1 MTSRPLPSADNNR
14 IIHAEAFA
22 VLYSIYSVQGGNPVS
37 YIIEML
43 HIVKTFPGIRANDD
57 VTLQVEEGAIHA
69 LLGENGAG
77 KSTLMSILFGLYQAD
92 SGEIRLRGKQ
102 VEIPDPNEANRLGI
116 GMVHQHFK
124 LVHNFTVTENI
135 VLGLE
140 PRKGFLVDVKSAEA
154 KVAELSRKYGLEVDP
169 RARIE
174 DISVGMQQRVEILK
188 MLYRDA
194 EILIFDEPTAVLT
207 PQEIAEL
214 MGIMRRLTA
223 EGKTILLITHK
234 LKEIKAVA
242 DVCTV
247 LRRGKLIGT
256 VKVADAT
263 EAQLAEMMV
272 GREVSFSVNKK
283 PTEPGEVLLEI
294 QGLRVKNNKGVLGVR
309 DLSLQVRRGE
319 ILGLCGIDGNG
330 QTELVHALTG
340 LAKVEGGR
348 ILLKG
353 MDIARLAVKRR
364 TEAGLGHIPE
374 DRQKHGLVLDFRLDE
389 NFVAHSYAQKP
400 FSRWGVLDYGA
411 IRKNAERLIEEFDV
425 RSGEGPATPARSLS
439 GGNQQKAIVAREI
452 DRSPEVFVVA
462 QPTRGL
468 DVGAIEYIHKRLVEE
483 RDKGKAILLVSL
495 ELDEIMDLS
504 DRIAVIFNGEIVGEV
519 KASETNENELG
530 LLMAGSVRKAV

>member
-1 MTSRPLPSADNNR
+1 MA
-14 IIHAEAFA
+14 
-22 VLYSIYSVQGGNPVS
+22 

-43 HIVKTFPGIRANDD
+43 DIVKTFPGIRANDG
-57 VTLQVEEGAIHA
+57 VTLQVEAGAIHA

-77 KSTLMSILFGLYQAD
+77 KSTLMSILFGLYQPD
-92 SGEIRLRGKQ
+92 SGVMRIRGKEERI
-102 VEIPDPNEANRLGI
+102 VDPNTANRLGI

-140 PRKGFLVDVKSAEA
+140 PRRGPVLDMAVAEA
-154 KVAELSRKYGLEVDP
+154 RVAEISRKYGLEVDP
-169 RARIE
+169 REKIE
-174 DISVGMQQRVEILK
+174 NIGVGMQQRVEILK

-207 PQEIAEL
+207 PQEIHEL
-214 MGIMRRLTA
+214 MEIMRRLVQ
-223 EGKTILLITHK
+223 EGKTIVLITHK

-247 LRRGKLIGT
+247 LRRGKLVGT
-256 VKVADAT
+256 VPVAGT
-263 EAQLAEMMV
+263 SEARMAEMMV
-272 GREVSFSVNKK
+272 GREVSFSVEKGPAK
-283 PTEPGEVLLEI
+283 LGETLLTIE
-294 QGLRVKNNKGVLGVR
+294 GLRVKNSKGVLGVR
-309 DLSLQVRRGE
+309 DLSLHVRSGE

-340 LAKVEGGR
+340 LAKIEGGR
-348 ILLKG
+348 VLLG
-353 MDIARLAVKRR
+353 GEDIARFGVKRR
-364 TEAGLGHIPE
+364 TDAGLGHIPE
-374 DRQKHGLVLDFRLDE
+374 DRHRHGLVLDFRLDE
-389 NFVAHSYAQKP
+389 NLVVHAYGETP
-400 FSRWGVLDYGA
+400 FSRWGVLDYVA

-452 DRSPEVFVVA
+452 DRSPRVLVVA

-519 KASETNENELG
+519 DAAATDENELG
-530 LLMAGSVRKAV
+530 LMMAGSTRKAVRHHGE